1 MQQAQAMD
9 RAIQAI
15 QEVATL
21 TDRVILFHSAS
32 GKDSIALLDLL
43 HPHFKEVV
51 CVFMYTVKGLDHIN
65 RYIQWAQR
73 KYPKARF
80 IQIPHYGIY
89 SYIKNGFFGCKRNE
103 KQRLY
108 TLEQLTDI
116 VRQRTSINWVCYGF
130 KQSDS
135 LNRRLMLRT
144 YRAEAIN
151 DKTHKFYPLST
162 YKNADVLEYIKQND
176 LITPEAYGGERQ
188 SSGSDITD
196 IHYLLYLKRNFPQDL
211 QKIFSVFP
219 MAERLLF
226 EYHKGE

>member
-1 MQQAQAMD
+1 M
-9 RAIQAI
+9 
-15 QEVATL
+15 
-21 TDRVILFHSAS
+21 LFHSAT

-43 HPHFKEVV
+43 HPHFKDIV
-51 CVFMYTVKGLDHIN
+51 CVFMYTVKGLGRIG
-65 RYIQWAQR
+65 RYIAWAQR
-73 KYPKARF
+73 RYPKATF
-80 IQIPHYGIY
+80 IQIPHYSVF
-89 SYIKNGFFGCKRNE
+89 SYIKAGLFGCKKNE

-116 VRQRTSINWVCYGF
+116 VRKRTGIDWACFGF

-144 YRAEAIN
+144 YRAETIN

-162 YKNADVLEYIKQND
+162 YKNADVLEYIKRHD

-196 IHYLLYLKRNFPQDL
+196 IHYLLYLERNFPKDL
-211 QKIFSVFP
+211 QRIYEVYP

-226 EYHKGE
+226 EHKRQ

>member
-1 MQQAQAMD
+1 MLE
-9 RAIQAI
+9 RAAKVIGQ
-15 QEVATL
+15 VAGL
-21 TDRVILFHSAS
+21 TDRAILFHSAT

-43 HPHFKEVV
+43 HPHFREIV
-51 CVFMYTVKGLDHIN
+51 CVFMYTVKGLEHIG

-73 KYPKARF
+73 RYPKARF
-80 IQIPHYGIY
+80 IQIPHYSTF
-89 SYIKNGFFGCKRNE
+89 SYIRNGFFGCERNE

-116 VRQRTSINWVCYGF
+116 VRERTGIDWACYGF

-144 YRAEAIN
+144 YREEAIN
-151 DKTHKFYPLST
+151 DKTRKFYPLST
-162 YKNADVLEYIKQND
+162 YKNADVLEYIKRND

-196 IHYLLYLKRNFPQDL
+196 IHYLLYLERNFPKDL
-211 QKIFSVFP
+211 QRIYAVYP

-226 EYHKGE
+226 EYHKR

>member
-1 MQQAQAMD
+1 MD
-9 RAIQAI
+9 RALQAI

-89 SYIKNGFFGCKRNE
+89 SYIKNGFFGCKKNE

-116 VRQRTSINWVCYGF
+116 VRERTGINWACYGF

>member
-1 MQQAQAMD
+1 MLE
-9 RAIQAI
+9 RATQAI
-15 QEVATL
+15 REVAAQ
-21 TDRVILFHSAS
+21 TDGVMLFYSAT
-32 GKDSIALLDLL
+32 GKDSIALLDLM

-51 CVFMYTVKGLDHIN
+51 CVFMYTVKGLEHIG

-73 KYPKARF
+73 RYPKARF
-80 IQIPHYGIY
+80 VQIPHYSTF
-89 SYIKNGFFGCKRNE
+89 SYVKNGFFGCKRNE
-103 KQRLY
+103 RQRLY

-116 VRQRTSINWVCYGF
+116 VRERTGLEWVCYGF

-135 LNRRLMLRT
+135 LNRRLMLKTDRD
-144 YRAEAIN
+144 EAIN

-162 YKNADVLEYIKQND
+162 YRNADVLEYIRQND

-196 IHYLLYLKRNFPQDL
+196 ILYLLYLERNFPQDL
-211 QKIFSVFP
+211 QRIYGVYP

-226 EYHKGE
+226 EHRRKENEEAT